1 MDPLQ
6 GPELVAVSQALLQ
19 VQEEIKRCESSIE
32 AALLKVDAALEA
44 REEWLRDFW
53 REQLNH
59 LRKKEEQLRKDK
71 EQLRKEKELLLLER
85 RLLLERE
92 ATSSLAPGTAKQEQI
107 FHVIATIPRARR
119 RKGVR
124 GSVYKL
130 AEVLLAMRPEDG
142 SHCIWYDNDDLQ
154 IDLYFE
160 FKQKAMEFETELDQW
175 NFNNP
180 FFQIKEAK
188 VKPIQEV
195 VEQRTL
201 VRVRL

>member
-1 MDPLQ
+1 MEPILQ
-6 GPELVAVSQALLQ
+6 GPELMAVSQALLSA
-19 VQEEIKRCESSIE
+19 QEDVKRCGNSID
-32 AALLKVDAALEA
+32 AALLKVEAALDS
-44 REEWLRDFW
+44 REERHRDFW
-53 REQLNH
+53 REELNH
-59 LRKKEEQLRKDK
+59 LRVEEQL
-71 EQLRKEKELLLLER
+71 LREKEIKLLDIR

-92 ATSSLAPGTAKQEQI
+92 AASNLASFTAKQGQV